1 MRIIIVGAGEL
12 GSLLAA
18 RLCARNEHD
27 ITVVDSSGE
36 QFDRLR
42 EKLDLMLIEGSATDI
57 SLLKRAGI
65 ESADLVFAV
74 SGDENAN
81 MVVCQIAR
89 SFGVKNTICRVY
101 SLACFSEENGVI
113 PATFGIGRVFSSP
126 DECARKVMDVLH
138 NRNVLEKI
146 RFSNPSALMEVVDV
160 TPSSMIAGV
169 RIKDF
174 PGTDVLRQVRLA
186 ALVRD
191 QRFIIPHG
199 DTIIVPGDR
208 VYIAGSEE
216 KINDFVN
223 LISEQNAQIKR
234 VVISG
239 ASKVGETLAKQLL
252 TAGYEIRF
260 IEKDQ
265 ARGEHLL
272 DILPPGLI
280 VIHGDPTDEEV
291 MEEAGISNCDAFVSM
306 DENDESGIL
315 SCIMAKRLGA
325 KKVIAVTH
333 KPEYISIVPA
343 MEVIDC
349 GFNSTLVSVNALFRL
364 MGSGT
369 YRIDAKLEQF
379 HANLKEFKVTEHSR
393 LCGKSL
399 AECKLPPS
407 TVFAM
412 LFRGDEVITPSGA
425 TVFQAGD
432 IAVAIATQET
442 AKSLEPYF
450 VS

>member
-12 GSLLAA
+12 GCLLAA
-18 RLCARNEHD
+18 RLSTRNEHD
-27 ITVVDSSGE
+27 ITVIDSSGE
-36 QFDRLR
+36 EFARLK
-42 EKLDLMLIEGSATDI
+42 EKLDLMLIEGSATDV
-57 SLLKRAGI
+57 SVLKHAGI
-65 ESADLVFAV
+65 ESADILFAV

-81 MVVCQIAR
+81 MVVCRIAQ

-101 SLACFSEENGVI
+101 SMNVFSEADGITPEM
-113 PATFGIGRVFSSP
+113 FGIGKVFSSP
-126 DECARKVMDVLH
+126 EECARKVLDVLS
-138 NRNVLEKI
+138 NRNVFEKI
-146 RFSNPSALMEVVDV
+146 RFSNPSAIMEVINI
-160 TPSSMIAGV
+160 TPSSLIAGV

-174 PGTDVLRQVRLA
+174 PGTDVLKQVRLA

-191 QRFIIPHG
+191 HRFIIPHG

-208 VYIAGSEE
+208 IYVAGSSE
-216 KINDFVN
+216 KINDFLR
-223 LISEQNAQIKR
+223 LISEEPYSIKR

-239 ASKVGETLAKQLL
+239 ATKTGEILAKQLL
-252 TAGYEIRF
+252 AEGYDIRF
-260 IEKDQ
+260 IERDQ
-265 ARGEHLL
+265 EKGEHLL
-272 DILPPGLI
+272 DVLPAGMI

-325 KKVIAVTH
+325 RKVIAVTH

-343 MEVIDC
+343 MEIIDC

-364 MGSGT
+364 MGNGT
-369 YRIDAKLEQF
+369 YQIDTKLQRF
-379 HANLKEFKVTEHSR
+379 HANLKEFRVTDRSR

-399 AECKLPPS
+399 SECTLPPS

-412 LFRGDEVITPSGA
+412 LFRNDEVITPSGA

-432 IAVAIATQET
+432 IAVAIVTPET
-442 AKSLEPYF
+442 ARELEPYF
-450 VS
+450 QG

>member
-12 GSLLAA
+12 GCLLAA

-27 ITVVDSSGE
+27 ITVVDASGD

-42 EKLDLMLIEGSATDI
+42 EKLDLMLVEGSATDV
-57 SLLKRAGI
+57 SLLKRVGI
-65 ESADLVFAV
+65 ESADLLFAV
-74 SGDENAN
+74 SGDEHAN
-81 MVVCQIAR
+81 MVACQIAR
-89 SFGVKNTICRVY
+89 SFGVENTICRVY
-101 SLACFSEENGVI
+101 SLASFSEEDGI
-113 PATFGIGRVFSSP
+113 TPETFGIAKVFSSP
-126 DECARKVMDVLH
+126 DECARKVMDVLY
-138 NRNVLEKI
+138 NRDVLEKI
-146 RFSNPSALMEVVDV
+146 RFSNPAALMEVVDI
-160 TPSSMIAGV
+160 TPSSMLAGV

-174 PGTDVLRQVRLA
+174 PGTDILRQVRLA

-208 VYIAGSEE
+208 IYVAGAEDKLNNFVGLVSEE
-216 KINDFVN
+216 N
-223 LISEQNAQIKR
+223 SQIKR

-239 ASKVGETLAKQLL
+239 ASKAGETLAKQLL
-252 TAGYEIRF
+252 AAGYEIRF
-260 IEKDQ
+260 VEKDKL
-265 ARGEHLL
+265 RGEHLL

-291 MEEAGISNCDAFVSM
+291 MEEAGIPNCDAFVSV

-364 MGSGT
+364 MGNGT
-369 YRIDAKLEQF
+369 YQIDAKLQRF
-379 HANLKEFKVTEHSR
+379 HANLKEFRVSERSR
-393 LCGKSL
+393 LCGTSL

-407 TVFAM
+407 TVFAL
-412 LFRGDEVITPSGA
+412 LFRGDEVITPSGT
-425 TVFQAGD
+425 TVFQPGD
-432 IAVAIATQET
+432 IAVAIATPET
-442 AKSLEPYF
+442 AKALEPYF
-450 VS
+450 QH